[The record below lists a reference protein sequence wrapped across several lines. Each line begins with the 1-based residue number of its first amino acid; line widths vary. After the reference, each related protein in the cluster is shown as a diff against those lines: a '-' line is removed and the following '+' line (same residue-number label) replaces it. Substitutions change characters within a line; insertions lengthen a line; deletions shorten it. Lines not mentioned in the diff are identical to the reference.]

1 MQYDRCMDEKQA
13 RAYCQQLLESLKD
26 VGLQARRGRNHPH
39 LVERMR
45 MPDSSALAQVHAAA
59 QGAQDPT
66 VLENLCK
73 DLSGQYRLVQRQMH
87 ELHRDLEGEHY
98 SQQRRAMHD
107 VAMMRGPFTP
117 PGRSSDAL
125 RAADKAQRMAR
136 EASRSADEA
145 ANLVGAIQRME
156 RPEVSPIV
164 DEPEAHTHR
173 ADWETPGSAQL
184 DL

>member
-1 MQYDRCMDEKQA
+1 MQYDRRMDEKQA
-13 RAYCQQLLESLKD
+13 TTYCQQLLEALKE
-26 VGLQARRGRNHPH
+26 VGIQARRGRNHPH

-45 MPDSSALAQVHAAA
+45 MPDSNALSQLHTAA
-59 QGAQDPT
+59 QGAQDPAA
-66 VLENLCK
+66 LKNLCK

-107 VAMMRGPFTP
+107 PVAMMRGSFMP

-136 EASRSADEA
+136 EASRRADEA

-164 DEPEAHTHR
+164 SEPEVAQ
-173 ADWETPGSAQL
+173 ADWETPDSAQL